1 MPEQLEQAPAQEQKP
16 EGWEQVDFEKDDRQ
30 KIEQRFHRTY
40 GQLKRIQ
47 GEQKATNATVKERV
61 GANKVMLERLTEREA
76 KEQAKVL
83 EGEISEAAKVGDGE
97 KVATLTSK
105 LIDLKST
112 PKAPAQVEQK
122 PEKDPETD
130 DPLADLMPEQRTRLD
145 NWAREVN
152 EDGSPK
158 RPWFAQ
164 GHEEYESAVW
174 HLAGMLKN
182 PKLTDNPDAMM
193 SRMDELMGLKVETK
207 SVVKRNIPTV
217 LENAGATRRSGN
229 SGPTQAQV
237 AAAEAMGVKIEN
249 YMKIVGEQTLPDGK
263 MNWKR
268 ISKA

>member
-1 MPEQLEQAPAQEQKP
+1 M
-16 EGWEQVDFEKDDRQ
+16 
-30 KIEQRFHRTY
+30 
-40 GQLKRIQ
+40 
-47 GEQKATNATVKERV
+47 
-61 GANKVMLERLTEREA
+61 
-76 KEQAKVL
+76 KEQAKVI
-83 EGEISEAAKVGDGE
+83 EDEITEAVRNSEHE
-97 KVATLTSK
+97 KVATLTGK
-105 LIDLKST
+105 LIDLKSV
-112 PKAPAQVEQK
+112 PKAQEP
-122 PEKDPETD
+122 PEKKTEKVQEQD
-130 DPLADLMPEQRTRLD
+130 DPLADLMPEQRARLD
-145 NWAREVN
+145 KWARETN

-217 LENAGATRRSGN
+217 LESAGATRRSGN

-237 AAAEAMGVKIEN
+237 AAAEAMGVQIEN

-268 ISKA
+268 TSKA